1 MIATDLM
8 IDQFPDIVDEKFSA
22 DMEKNL
28 DKIEAGK
35 ADWTTTI
42 EKFYK
47 GFDKSLQNAEK
58 AMDGQKVRV
67 PDEETDIICEK
78 CGRKMVIKTGRYG
91 KFLAC
96 PGFPECKNTKRI
108 VVSTPGR
115 CPKCG
120 SPVVQKK
127 SQRGRIFFA
136 CEKGTSCGFMTWNT
150 PTDKVCP
157 KCGSTLFLKKGRN
170 SMYLCEKEGC
180 GYQEPA
186 AKETK

>member
-1 MIATDLM
+1 
-8 IDQFPDIVDEKFSA
+8 
-22 DMEKNL
+22 
-28 DKIEAGK
+28 
-35 ADWTTTI
+35 
-42 EKFYK
+42 
-47 GFDKSLQNAEK
+47 
-58 AMDGQKVRV
+58 MDGQKVKV

-120 SPVVQKK
+120 NPVVQKK

-180 GYQEPA
+180 GYKEPA